1 MMEFLKKNMVL
12 VGGAAVLF
20 LGVVVYL
27 NVFAGKSNDPLLTT
41 SAEAESPVSKDL
53 LVTLSNLHTI
63 KLDTTVLTS
72 TMFESL
78 INFGVTIPP
87 ENVGRPNPFLPVSVK

>member
-1 MMEFLKKNMVL
+1 MMEFIKKNMVL
-12 VGGAAVLF
+12 IGGATVVF
-20 LGVVVYL
+20 LGIVVYL
-27 NVFAGKSNDPLLTT
+27 NFFAGKSTDTLLTT

-63 KLDTTVLTS
+63 KLDTTIFTS
-72 TMFESL
+72 SMFESL

-87 ENVGRPNPFLPVSVK
+87 ENVGRPNPFLPVDAQ